1 MHTFQKAASQ
11 SSGLKGKKKKKTT
24 EKEPKRYCNM
34 QQLREADFS
43 SFENIW
49 YPATF
54 IMTISP
60 QGKKSLII

>member
-1 MHTFQKAASQ
+1 
-11 SSGLKGKKKKKTT
+11 
-24 EKEPKRYCNM
+24 M